1 MGSTRRCFNC
11 GSTKHLRATFPGVK
25 KSSGGGHACVKRVG
39 VEVAEHGQTTVSVV
53 QEKQTCGVLDNT
65 SLG

>member
-1 MGSTRRCFNC
+1 
-11 GSTKHLRATFPGVK
+11 VK